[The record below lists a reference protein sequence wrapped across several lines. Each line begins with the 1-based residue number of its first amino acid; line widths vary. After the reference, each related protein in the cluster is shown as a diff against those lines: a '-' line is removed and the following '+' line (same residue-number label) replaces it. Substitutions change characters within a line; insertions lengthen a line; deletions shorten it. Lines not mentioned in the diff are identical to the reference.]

1 VTAET
6 QEPAPEETVEQR
18 RARARA
24 RTEAKNQA
32 VRETL
37 EPLEPGERPLAV
49 TIAAVVAALAAIGN
63 VAAFA
68 LRDHPP
74 SAQRNTEIFWT
85 IVTAGVLGVASWGM
99 WRAKYWA
106 VLGFQTLLGLQII
119 IATLSILRASKPL
132 AALVFLAIV
141 LASAVLFWYLVRAM
155 ARIQMPEAPEVKSL
169 REQREEAEEAARAEA
184 ATNASE
190 QAPEKEQEA
199 EEKDG

>member
-1 VTAET
+1 
-6 QEPAPEETVEQR
+6 
-18 RARARA
+18 
-24 RTEAKNQA
+24 
-32 VRETL
+32 
-37 EPLEPGERPLAV
+37 
-49 TIAAVVAALAAIGN
+49 
-63 VAAFA
+63 
-68 LRDHPP
+68 
-74 SAQRNTEIFWT
+74 
-85 IVTAGVLGVASWGM
+85 M

-119 IATLSILRASKPL
+119 IATLSVLRASKPL

-184 ATNASE
+184 ASNASE

-199 EEKDG
+199 EEEDG